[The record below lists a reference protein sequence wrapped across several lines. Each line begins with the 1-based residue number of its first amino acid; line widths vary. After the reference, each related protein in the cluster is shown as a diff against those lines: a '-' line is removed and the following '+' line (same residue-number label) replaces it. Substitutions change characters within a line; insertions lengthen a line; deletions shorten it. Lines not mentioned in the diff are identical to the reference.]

1 MGIPVACSC
10 GRQFDL
16 KDELAGTLVACPD
29 CRATIDVPANNPG
42 AANVRSDIDPAF
54 DRDRFLMRQKTIA
67 INEKYLVYDDA
78 NQPILFVERPT
89 FLLWSLAAAFGTLVV
104 ALAGIMAT
112 LLAASAFGQANN
124 SLAWLCGLGGV
135 LATIVATISVSIFLF
150 PKRHVTF
157 WRNSSRGEKLLEV
170 RQDSKL
176 QLIEATFT
184 VIDPRDGPIARIS
197 KNVFTNLFRKRWRCR
212 TPDSAA
218 IIFTAFEDSVILA
231 LLRRFLGTMMGL
243 LRTNFLIV
251 DGPDA
256 NGRVLGEFNRK
267 FTLFDRYVLDLSS
280 DPERTLDRRVAM
292 ALGVLLDT
300 GERR

>member
-1 MGIPVACSC
+1 MGILVACTC
-10 GRQFDL
+10 GKQFDL
-16 KDELAGTLVACPD
+16 KDELAGKRVACPD
-29 CRATIDVPANNPG
+29 CRAPIDVPANTR
-42 AANVRSDIDPAF
+42 AAAAGRSDIDPAF
-54 DRDRFLMRQKTIA
+54 DRDKFLMRQKRIA
-67 INEKYLVYDDA
+67 INEKYLIYDDA

-89 FLLWSLAAAFGTLVV
+89 FLLWSLAATFGTLLVGLVGVV
-104 ALAGIMAT
+104 LT
-112 LLAASAFGQANN
+112 LLAASAFGEANET
-124 SLAWLCGLGGV
+124 LAWACGIGGL
-135 LATIVATISVSIFLF
+135 LATIFATLSASIFLF

-157 WRNSSRGEKLLEV
+157 WRDASRGEKLLEV

-184 VIDPRDGPIARIS
+184 VVDPRDGPIARLS

-212 TPDSAA
+212 TPDAAA
-218 IIFTAFEDSVILA
+218 ITCTAFEDSIILA

-251 DGPDA
+251 DGRDA

-280 DPERTLDRRVAM
+280 DPQRTLDRRVAM